1 MYKGED
7 KIESWKLSK
16 KELKFP
22 PSAPS
27 CGYRCCAED
36 RFLYMQEEGSV
47 KSNNGV
53 NINNIQNH
61 FSPEMHNEL
70 MQGYCAAV
78 TFVDTQLGR
87 ILDKV
92 DELDLWHNL
101 TIVLTADHGMH
112 NGEKGIWE
120 KWTLFDEATR
130 VPLLISHPLSPHN
143 GQHYTLPVETIDIFP
158 TLIDILGNT
167 FDSKNGCGDN
177 SQSNINECKKLQG
190 KSLAPIILGKEWKRF
205 KVDSK
210 EKTIKQLDTVKINNT
225 KDTALLTNYILDK
238 SRLNKPLQV
247 PMENPASYN
256 LRDFAISQ
264 VWYCANK
271 DSVQQEENLYYKRRE
286 NFNMTLYHLNSESKY
301 EKPFRS
307 YYWRTCNVDL
317 APDDELSILGYSMR
331 TIEYRYTAWF
341 HFDRKLNLPMLDTI
355 PFKEEL
361 YDHRGDTLASFTHK
375 ELINLSHKP
384 QFKDILRKNREIL
397 VAFIR
402 KEVVFKHIYEQ
413 EKLKENQ
420 QKLLVLKKVE
430 NY

>member
-22 PSAPS
+22 PSSPS
-27 CGYRCCAED
+27 CGYRCCAEE
-36 RFLYMQEEGSV
+36 RFLYMKGEGSEL
-47 KSNNGV
+47 SNNGV
-53 NINNIQNH
+53 QINNIQNH
-61 FSPEMHNEL
+61 FTSEMHNEL

-167 FDSKNGCGDN
+167 FDSKNGCGEN
-177 SQSNINECKKLQG
+177 TGSIINDCKKLQG
-190 KSLAPIILGKEWKRF
+190 KSLAPVILGKDWKNLL
-205 KVDSK
+205 VSK
-210 EKTIKQLDTVKINNT
+210 NMKQKDIIYNNNT
-225 KDTALLTNYILDK
+225 LLSTYILDK
-238 SRLNKPLQV
+238 TRLNHPLQL
-247 PMENPASYN
+247 PMDNPLSYK

-264 VWYCANK
+264 VWYCAPK
-271 DSVQQEENLYYKRRE
+271 KLIQQEEIEYYKRRE
-286 NFNMTLYHLNSESKY
+286 NFNMTLNLNNETKY
-301 EKPFRS
+301 EKPVRS

-317 APDDELSILGYSMR
+317 APDDEMSILGYSMR

-341 HFDRKLNLPMLDTI
+341 HFDRVLKLPMLDTI

-375 ELINLSHKP
+375 ETINLANKP
-384 QFKDILRKNREIL
+384 PFKDILRNNREIL
-397 VAFIR
+397 VNFIR
-402 KEVVFKHIYEQ
+402 KEVVFKHIYDE
-413 EKLKENQ
+413 EKLKEKK
-420 QKLLVLKKVE
+420 QKLLVIKKVI
-430 NY
+430 